1 MSTSSSTS
9 STGTTS
15 TSTTRAGAGSARGSA
30 PKKGGRRP
38 LTLPVVL
45 LIIAGALALVSL
57 VRLISGA
64 DDITS
69 VGQVSGAL
77 ELAIPI
83 GLAGL
88 GGLWAERAG
97 VVNIGLEG
105 MMVLGTWFGAW
116 AGFQWGPWAG
126 VVLGIL
132 GGALG
137 GLLHAVVT
145 VTFGVNHIV
154 SGVAINILAVGAT
167 RYLSNFAFDGV
178 EGGSSKQSP
187 RIDAITEI
195 TVPGLADWMQ
205 DLQARHWFLVSDLA
219 GVIGGLVTDLSLL
232 TVVALLLVPGT
243 WWVLWRTAFG
253 LRLRSCG
260 ENPVAAESLGVNVYR
275 YKYIAVTVSGG
286 LAGLGG
292 AFLAIVATGI
302 YQEGQTGGRGY
313 IGLAAMIFGNWMPG
327 GLALGAGLFGFTD
340 SLKLRGGAENVHAML
355 LLLGILLVLVVAW
368 QLYKKKYVAAV
379 VSAAVAALLFLWY
392 ALTDQVPSQFVDAA
406 PYVTTLLV
414 LALSAQRLRMPKA
427 DGLPYRKGQGT

>member
-1 MSTSSSTS
+1 MSTEV
-9 STGTTS
+9 
-15 TSTTRAGAGSARGSA
+15 SAARVA
-30 PKKGGRRP
+30 PKKGGGRRR
-38 LTLPVVL
+38 LSLPVVL

-64 DDITS
+64 NDVTS

-77 ELAIPI
+77 ELAVPI

-105 MMVLGTWFGAW
+105 MMILGTWFGAW
-116 AGFQWGPWAG
+116 AGFQWGPWVG
-126 VVLGIL
+126 VLFGII

-137 GLLHAVVT
+137 GLLHAVIT

-154 SGVAINILAVGAT
+154 SGVAINILAVGVT
-167 RYLSNFAFDGV
+167 RYLSNFTFADAP
-178 EGGSSKQSP
+178 GGSSKQSP
-187 RIDAITEI
+187 RLEEIDKI
-195 TVPGLADWMQ
+195 TVPGLSDWMQ
-205 DLQARHWFLVSDLA
+205 DLQQHHWFFVSDLA
-219 GVIGGLVTDLSLL
+219 GIIGGLVTGLSLL
-232 TVVALLLVPGT
+232 TVVALLLIPVT
-243 WWVLWRTAFG
+243 WFVLWRTAFG

-260 ENPVAAESLGVNVYR
+260 ESPVAAETLGVNVYK
-275 YKYIAVTVSGG
+275 YKYIAVTISGG

-292 AFLAIVATGI
+292 AFLAIVATSI

-327 GLALGAGLFGFTD
+327 GMALGAGLFGFTD

-355 LLLGILLVLVVAW
+355 LLLAILLVIVVFW
-368 QLYKKKYVAAV
+368 QLYRKKYLTALI
-379 VSAAVAALLFLWY
+379 SAAISALLFTWY
-392 ALTDQVPSQFVDAA
+392 FLTDQVPSQFVDAA

-427 DGLPYRKGQGT
+427 DGVPYRKGEGK